1 LARGGAA
8 VALLA
13 LPGSELDE
21 AAEACRHEGAEVV
34 AVGLDVADSSAVI
47 DAFAEAEQLGE
58 VDAVFN
64 NAGIYCVGTLAETT
78 DEEWARVVEVNLTGM
93 FYVARQAARVMAR
106 SGRGAIVNTAS
117 ELALRGEATTVAYSA
132 TKGGV
137 LALTQ
142 ALAAELA
149 PYQIRVNAV
158 CPGPIDT
165 PLLQNEMRSH
175 GDRAQD
181 RWDEMVRSIPQ
192 ARVGGVDEVASLVSF
207 LLSANAAYITGA
219 HFVID
224 GGRTSCFAAS

>member
-1 LARGGAA
+1 
-8 VALLA
+8 
-13 LPGSELDE
+13 
-21 AAEACRHEGAEVV
+21 
-34 AVGLDVADSSAVI
+34 
-47 DAFAEAEQLGE
+47 
-58 VDAVFN
+58 
-64 NAGIYCVGTLAETT
+64 LAETT
-78 DEEWARVVEVNLTGM
+78 DEEWARVLEVNLTGM
-93 FYVARQAARVMAR
+93 FYVARQAARMMAR

-149 PYQIRVNAV
+149 PHQIRVNSV

-165 PLLQNEMRSH
+165 PLLQNEMRSL
-175 GDRAQD
+175 GDRGQD

-192 ARVGGVDEVASLVSF
+192 ARVGRVDEVASLVSF
-207 LLSANAAYITGA
+207 LLSAKAAYITGA